1 MNDWRVSG
9 SESDSDLADDDAVD
23 IGGIKMSSEKIR
35 DMLKMVEKRKTLE
48 LDAVTGIR
56 RKERKKRRNKE
67 RQKGHSPGKEEV
79 SETASEIPSTISNVD
94 LRDVPR

>member
-1 MNDWRVSG
+1 MDDWRVSE
-9 SESDSDLADDDAVD
+9 SESDSGLADEDAVD
-23 IGGIKMSSEKIR
+23 LGGIKMSSEKIW

-67 RQKGHSPGKEEV
+67 GQRAHSPGKEEV
-79 SETASEIPSTISNVD
+79 SETASEIPSTISNVE